1 MLWTIFEI
9 CKEDNKPKLLFKI
22 HSINRFG
29 AIYQAKCLLRNK
41 KYWRIDAFN
50 LPEENDYFFRN
61 YKIKVDSLNKIKK
74 VV

>member
-9 CKEDNKPKLLFKI
+9 HKENNKPKFQFKI
-22 HSINRFG
+22 HSVSRSG

-50 LPEENDYFFRN
+50 LPKENDYFFRN
-61 YKIKVDSLNKIKK
+61 YKIKAEEVIT
-74 VV
+74 